1 MDRIDMDRLK
11 SGEVNLGT
19 SIMAVQFDRG
29 VVVGADS
36 RTTTGS
42 YIVRRCSLRPRSSP
56 NIFCVII
63 QANRV
68 TDKLT
73 HIHDRIYCCRS
84 GSAADTQAIADAV
97 HHNCQLV
104 TQMRGTPPSVA
115 VAAAIFEQMC
125 YENKD
130 QLSAGI
136 IVAGWD
142 SEVGPSVY
150 NVPLGGGLFRQP
162 WAIGGSGSTYVY
174 GYCDATYQEGWGRD
188 ETVEFVK
195 NTLALA
201 MSRDGSSGGVI
212 RMCVITEEG
221 VERLFVPGDRLPRF
235 WEGKEVLST
244 PFKNT
249 FENVP
254 VPMTVE

>member
-1 MDRIDMDRLK
+1 MDRLK

-19 SIMAVQFDRG
+19 SIMAVEFDRG
-29 VVVGADS
+29 VVIGADS

-42 YIVRRCSLRPRSSP
+42 YI
-56 NIFCVII
+56 
-63 QANRV
+63 ANRV

-84 GSAADTQAIADAV
+84 GSAADTQAVADAV
-97 HHNCQLV
+97 HQNCQV
-104 TQMRGTPPSVA
+104 MTQIRGAPPSVA
-115 VAAAIFEQMC
+115 TTAATFEKIC
-125 YENKD
+125 YDNKD
-130 QLSAGI
+130 HLSAGI

-142 SEVGPSVY
+142 NEVGPSVY
-150 NVPLGGGLFRQP
+150 NIPLGGGLFRQP

-188 ETVEFVK
+188 ETIEFVR

-212 RMCVITEEG
+212 RMCVVTEEG
-221 VERLFVPGDRLPRF
+221 VERLFVPGNHLPKF
-235 WEGKEVLST
+235 WEGKEG
-244 PFKNT
+244 
-249 FENVP
+249 VP
-254 VPMTVE
+254 VPMVVE

>member
-1 MDRIDMDRLK
+1 METIDIARLK

-19 SIMAVQFDRG
+19 SIMAVQFKDG

-42 YIVRRCSLRPRSSP
+42 YI
-56 NIFCVII
+56 
-63 QANRV
+63 ANRV

-73 HIHDRIYCCRS
+73 HVHDRIYCCRS
-84 GSAADTQAIADAV
+84 GSAADTQAIADIV
-97 HHNCQLV
+97 HYYLQLH
-104 TQMRGTPPSVA
+104 TQTSGAPPSVHT
-115 VAAAIFEQMC
+115 AATMFQKLC
-125 YENKD
+125 YDNKD
-130 QLSAGI
+130 ALSAGI

-142 SEVGPSVY
+142 KDVGPSVY
-150 NVPLGGGLFRQP
+150 NIPLGGGLFRQP

-174 GYCDATYQEGWGRD
+174 GYCDATYKEGWNRD

-212 RMCVITEEG
+212 RMCVITEDK
-221 VERLFVPGDRLPRF
+221 VERLFVPGDQLPKF
-235 WEGKEVLST
+235 WQGKEVFGTDNKDADLAAA
-244 PFKNT
+244 
-249 FENVP
+249 VAMA
-254 VPMTVE
+254 VDA

>member
-1 MDRIDMDRLK
+1 MDRLK
-11 SGEVNLGT
+11 TGEVNLGT
-19 SIMAVQFDRG
+19 SIMAVQFDGG

-42 YIVRRCSLRPRSSP
+42 YI
-56 NIFCVII
+56 
-63 QANRV
+63 ANRV

-73 HIHDRIYCCRS
+73 HVHDRIYCCRS

-97 HHNCQLV
+97 YYHCQIL
-104 TQMRGTPPSVA
+104 TQILGAPPSVA
-115 VAAAIFEQMC
+115 ATAASFEKLC

-130 QLSAGI
+130 ALSAGI

-142 SEVGPSVY
+142 NEVGPSVY
-150 NVPLGGGLFRQP
+150 NIPLGGGLFRQP

-174 GYCDATYQEGWGRD
+174 GYCDATYQDGWGRD

-221 VERLFVPGDRLPRF
+221 VERLFVPGNQLPTF
-235 WEGKEVLST
+235 WEGKEVLSAHLKKT
-244 PFKNT
+244 S
-249 FENVP
+249 ENAP
-254 VPMTVE
+254 APMLVE